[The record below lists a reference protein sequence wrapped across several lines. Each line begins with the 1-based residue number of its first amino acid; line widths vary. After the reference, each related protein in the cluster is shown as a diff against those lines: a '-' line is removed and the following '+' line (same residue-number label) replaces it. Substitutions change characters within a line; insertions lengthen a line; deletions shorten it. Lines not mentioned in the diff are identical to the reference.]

1 MSYLIFGDAFTFP
14 EGDASTNRVYTYA
27 KGFMANGA
35 DVYVIC
41 FRNSYMVHPSG
52 ESEGIRYYYPFG
64 RSERSR
70 SFIIRRFNDL
80 SKYYRAY
87 RFFRNI
93 SRRGHI
99 DVIICYTKRIRTQL
113 FAYCLSRIF
122 GSHLILERSEHP
134 FKDYRNRVAVK
145 VSGWFKVAME
155 IRFSD
160 AIFCI
165 SDYLIQFYSNRGAK
179 KERLHKVPS
188 TVDGNRFEGPFPR
201 QVTYKYICY
210 SGSLTR
216 LKDGVDI
223 LITSFSKVT
232 ASFPD
237 INLLL
242 VGKADTT
249 EDEIFFRDLVAS
261 LGLDDRVI
269 FTGKLSRNE
278 IPPYLCNA
286 ELLTL
291 ARPRSIVADAG
302 FPSKVSE
309 YLATGKPVVVTEV
322 GEIPKYLTDNIS
334 AFLSEPDS
342 IVSFAERMIFVLEN
356 RAYAREVGLKGKEL
370 ALSVFSYNYQT
381 MKAIQFIES
390 L

>member
-1 MSYLIFGDAFTFP
+1 MVYLIFGDAFTFP

-27 KGFMANGA
+27 KGFQANGV

-41 FRNSYMVHPSG
+41 FRNNYLVHPSG
-52 ESEGIRYYYPFG
+52 ESEGVRYYYPFS
-64 RSERSR
+64 RSERSS
-70 SFIIRRFNDL
+70 SFIIRRFNNL
-80 SKYYRAY
+80 SKYYRAL
-87 RFFRNI
+87 RLFRDI
-93 SRRGHI
+93 SGRGHI
-99 DVIICYTKRIRTQL
+99 DIILCYTKLIRTQL
-113 FAYCLSRIF
+113 FAYGLSRIF

-155 IRFSD
+155 IRCSD

-165 SDYLIQFYSNRGAK
+165 SDYLIQFYSKRGAG

-188 TVDGNRFEGPFPR
+188 TVDGNRFDGPFPR
-201 QVTYKYICY
+201 PITYKYICY

-223 LITSFSKVT
+223 LITSFSKVN

-242 VGKADTT
+242 VGRADTS
-249 EDEIFFRDLVAS
+249 EDELFFRDLVAS

-286 ELLTL
+286 EVLTL

-302 FPSKVSE
+302 FPSKLSE
-309 YLATGKPVVVTEV
+309 YLATGKPVVVTKV
-322 GEIPKYLTDNIS
+322 GEIPEYLTDNLN

-342 IVSFAERMIFVLEN
+342 IDAFAERITFVLAN
-356 RAYAREVGLKGKEL
+356 RPHAREVGLKGKEM
-370 ALSVFSYNYQT
+370 AFSIFSYIYQA
-381 MKAIQFIES
+381 KRAIEFIES